1 MMGPCG
7 YQHPTVILIIT
18 LTPVLSAMSHLRFC
32 RATLTRYKVAACNF
46 LVARCDF
53 DAASSESLEAMF
65 VCRTLRQSRS
75 VRLWSRTLRLCSA
88 SESRDKIVRQNR
100 RCDMA
105 LTVLTLILTLKVTE
119 LSRIQQSAEGVD
131 SKGVDSR
138 IVIECS
144 GSQVPNYF
152 LQPGK
157 WFSRIPRIDEKESQ
171 TRGLSVKSP
180 PVPTL
185 FLSRLLMQS
194 VHPSAWCRPACTS
207 RPAYR
212 AEMNHHCLQ
221 TAGTPSFDHARR
233 SGSHH
238 PGRRRRVVG
247 AAARCKTTA
256 MAWNRLAGHYQELQT
271 FRTKDLS
278 FPRTKGPY
286 GELLFPGN
294 ESSWEVSFL
303 GPFVPGN
310 FRSHIC
316 VRCFITAV

>member
-1 MMGPCG
+1 MGLESRTIFLNPG
-7 YQHPTVILIIT
+7 NDFLEFRESTRWKGRQEAYQLKVH
-18 LTPVLSAMSHLRFC
+18 LSIH
-32 RATLTRYKVAACNF
+32 
-46 LVARCDF
+46 
-53 DAASSESLEAMF
+53 ASSLDY
-65 VCRTLRQSRS
+65 
-75 VRLWSRTLRLCSA
+75 LC
-88 SESRDKIVRQNR
+88 
-100 RCDMA
+100 
-105 LTVLTLILTLKVTE
+105 
-119 LSRIQQSAEGVD
+119 G
-131 SKGVDSR
+131 
-138 IVIECS
+138 
-144 GSQVPNYF
+144 PY
-152 LQPGK
+152 
-157 WFSRIPRIDEKESQ
+157 
-171 TRGLSVKSP
+171 TRVHDVGQRAPVGL
-180 PVPTL
+180 PT
-185 FLSRLLMQS
+185 
-194 VHPSAWCRPACTS
+194 
-207 RPAYR
+207 